1 LLSSVTTPIDHLTS
15 LESFNLTVR
24 SPALRLGIAA
34 VERPSSI
41 VPLVEAGSMN
51 VLHAGI
57 RRALPGEAANLS
69 ALALRSKA
77 PNYDVKRLHAMLE
90 TQHNSE
96 RRFHINPAFWAGL
109 EIVHQPT
116 LV

>member
-1 LLSSVTTPIDHLTS
+1 
-15 LESFNLTVR
+15 
-24 SPALRLGIAA
+24 
-34 VERPSSI
+34 
-41 VPLVEAGSMN
+41 MN